1 MGMLADRIKKNARHL
16 GKWARRQ
23 GFACLR
29 LYNHDIPEYAF
40 SLDDYQGNLLLT
52 LSEGC
57 AQRHS
62 REHLEEEIG
71 LCLAEPKQLVFKQ
84 RGQQYDPLDASKSF
98 LVREGDLSFEVNLHG
113 YQDTGLFLDH
123 RLTRQWF
130 RQLSQG
136 ARVLNLFCYTGSFSV
151 AAAAGGAEQV
161 TSIDLSNTYLEWAR
175 RNFVHNRLELE
186 KHRFLQ
192 GDVMTWVTST
202 ESDYDLI
209 LCDPPTFS
217 NSKRMQGVFDV
228 QTSHPQLLRKLQ
240 SLLRPQGQILFSC
253 NDRRFRLDNS
263 LDWPEITAQTRSPDF
278 ARRGGHRCWHWR
290 NP

>member
-23 GFACLR
+23 GFHCLR
-29 LYNHDIPEYAF
+29 LYNHDIPEYAM
-40 SLDDYQGNLLLT
+40 SLDDYEGNLLMT
-52 LSEGC
+52 VSEGC

-62 REHLEEEIG
+62 RDHLEEEVR
-71 LCLAEPKQLVFKQ
+71 LCFPDFKQLVVKE
-84 RGQQYDPLDASKSF
+84 RGQRYDSLDARKSF
-98 LVREGDLSFEVNLHG
+98 LVQEADLCYEVNLHG

-130 RQLSQG
+130 RKLSQG

-175 RNFVHNRLELE
+175 RNFVHNQLDLE

-192 GDVMTWVTST
+192 GDVLAWV
-202 ESDYDLI
+202 ESAGTDYDLI
-209 LCDPPTFS
+209 LCDPPSFS

-228 QTSHPQLLRKLQ
+228 QTSHLQLLLKLQ
-240 SLLRPQGQILFSC
+240 SLLNAQGQILFSC
-253 NDRRFRLDNS
+253 NDRRFRLDES
-263 LDWPEITAQTRSPDF
+263 LDWKEVTSQTRSPDY
-278 ARRGGHRCWHWR
+278 ARRGGHRCWYWR